1 MKCMDNE
8 GIAKSKLFYDG
19 LLPGNI
25 VRLSNYSYAMIQGAS
40 NNDEEARAVDADQ
53 LLSVAR
59 RVITQWGELQNA
71 MVDPSLERAL
81 EYPDEIAIVAPD
93 GVYVDP
99 FPMLLS
105 CNVCNRLDYHMYPA
119 ADSDKRSTARRRIR
133 KSGSR
138 SYIPCDHPG
147 CNGRMKQMKLVAIH
161 RCGAL
166 APLQTPPGARRTKN
180 LKYQASGGGVFQSNF
195 IDMDNGDQF
204 HSLQPNCRS
213 CSSLYPDASQ
223 INLRATPVTNKD
235 RLYPKN
241 IQYLCL
247 REDTGKLVANAVSMA
262 GGIDSPLTPQGRD
275 VAQGV
280 ASVLLNMG
288 EGRGQALVAY
298 LREGIVSAGP
308 DAGEIERIT
317 KALKNEQSA
326 LEAIKVAA
334 DPDSPAMKT
343 VINTLTEKIQAL
355 ETELKRAQG
364 EFSEVDDYIDNE
376 DILTALVTNRR
387 ALESAL
393 LAVDFAKERTTLE
406 QQLSLAATAFERD
419 ELIQTMAILRSTYG
433 VSEVAHYRQINV
445 VMASIGYTRE
455 LSSPPEGN
463 NVPPVVLMPY
473 QDAVSSRYNGKQIF
487 YALPAQTEAIQ
498 LKLDPCALLRWCVD
512 QAGWESP
519 GDDITDDPVR
529 AKAHLLKN
537 SPALAMRPEEV
548 ISRTRDRPLKES
560 APFHLLHSIS
570 HSLLGTIKPHTG
582 YDEKSIMEYLLPMD
596 LSILL
601 YVTSVQNY
609 TAGGLLTLFRH
620 HLKAWFDDASNFSL
634 TCIFDPICSDRGAA
648 CSGCIQEVLGCE
660 TFNHGLS
667 RSYLHGGT
675 LDAANMLSIPEGFW
689 S

>member
-1 MKCMDNE
+1 MDNE

-25 VRLSNYSYAMIQGAS
+25 VRLSNYSYAMIQGVS

-59 RVITQWGELQNA
+59 RVISQWGELQNT
-71 MVDPSLERAL
+71 MIDPGLERAL
-81 EYPDEIAIVAPD
+81 EYPDEIVIVAPD

-105 CNVCNRLDYHMYPA
+105 CNVCGRLDYHMYPA
-119 ADSDKRSTARRRIR
+119 SDSDKRSAAKRRIR

-138 SYIPCDHPG
+138 SYIPCGHAG
-147 CNGRMKQMKLVAIH
+147 CKGRMKQIKLVAIH

-166 APLQTPPGARRTKN
+166 VPLQTPPGARRAKN

-204 HSLQPNCRS
+204 YSLQPNCRS
-213 CSSLYPDASQ
+213 CSSLYPETTQ

-247 REDTGKLVANAVSMA
+247 REDTGKMLANAVAMA
-262 GGIDSPLTPQGRD
+262 GGIDSPLTPLGMD

-280 ASVLLNMG
+280 ASVLLNLS

-298 LREGIVSAGP
+298 LRERVGIAGP

-317 KALKNEQSA
+317 KALKDEQSA
-326 LEAIKVAA
+326 LEAIKATS
-334 DPDSPAMKT
+334 DPDSPVIKT
-343 VINTLTEKIQAL
+343 VINTLEEKIQAL

-364 EFSEVDDYIDNE
+364 EFSEVDEYIDNE

-393 LAVDFAKERTTLE
+393 LAVDFAKERATLE
-406 QQLSLAATAFERD
+406 HQLSLAATSFERD
-419 ELIQTMAILRSTYG
+419 ELIQTMAILKSAYG
-433 VSEVAHYRQINV
+433 VAEVAHYRQINV
-445 VMASIGYTRE
+445 VMASLGYTRE

-473 QDAVSSRYNGKQIF
+473 QDTASSRYNGKQIF

-498 LKLDPCALLRWCVD
+498 LKLDPCAVLRWCVD
-512 QAGWESP
+512 HVEWENP
-519 GDDITDDPVR
+519 GDYVTDDPVR
-529 AKAHLLKN
+529 AKAHLLTN
-537 SPALAMRPEEV
+537 SPALTMNPEVV

-570 HSLLGTIKPHTG
+570 HSLLATIKPHTG

-609 TAGGLLTLFRH
+609 TAGGLLTLFHH
-620 HLKAWFDDASNFSL
+620 HLKAWFDDASNFAL
-634 TCIFDPICSDRGAA
+634 TCVFDPICSDRGAA

-660 TFNHGLS
+660 TFNHGMS
-667 RSYLHGGT
+667 RSYLHGGM
-675 LDAANMLSIPEGFW
+675 LDAASMLSIPEGFW

>member
-1 MKCMDNE
+1 MNGLDNE
-8 GIAKSKLFYDG
+8 GIPKSKLFYDG

-25 VRLSNYSYAMIQGAS
+25 VRLSNYSFAMIQGVS
-40 NNDEEARAVDADQ
+40 NNDEEARAVDSEQ
-53 LLSVAR
+53 LLSVAK
-59 RVITQWGELQNA
+59 RVITQWGELHNA
-71 MVDPSLERAL
+71 VVDPSLKRAL
-81 EYPDEIAIVAPD
+81 EYHDEMAIVVPD
-93 GVYVDP
+93 RVYVDP

-105 CNVCNRLDYHMYPA
+105 CNVCNRLDYHMNPV
-119 ADSDKRSTARRRIR
+119 ADSDKRSMAKRRI
-133 KSGSR
+133 KTSSVE
-138 SYIPCDHPG
+138 SYIPCDRVG
-147 CNGRMKQMKLVAIH
+147 CKGRMKQMKLVAIH

-166 APLQTPPGARRTKN
+166 LELQTPQGARRAKN

-213 CSSLYPDASQ
+213 CLSLYSEASQ
-223 INLRATPVTNKD
+223 IKLRATPVTNKD
-235 RLYPKN
+235 RFYPKN

-247 REDTGKLVANAVSMA
+247 REETGKLVANAVAMA
-262 GGIDSPLTPQGRD
+262 GGIDSPLTPLGKD

-280 ASVLLNMG
+280 ASVLLKLG
-288 EGRGQALVAY
+288 ENQARLLVSY
-298 LREGIVSAGP
+298 LVEMIGNSGP
-308 DAGEIERIT
+308 DTSEIERIT
-317 KALKNEQSA
+317 TELTDAQKALEQ
-326 LEAIKVAA
+326 IKTTA
-334 DPDSPAMKT
+334 DPDCSVMKT
-343 VINTLTEKIQAL
+343 VIGSLMETIQSL
-355 ETELKRAQG
+355 ETQLKRSQG
-364 EFSEVDDYIDNE
+364 EFSEVEEFIDNE
-376 DILTALVTNRR
+376 ETLIALVTSRR

-393 LAVDFAKERTTLE
+393 LAIDFAKERTTLE
-406 QQLSLAATAFERD
+406 QQLGFAATTFERD
-419 ELIQTMAILRSTYG
+419 ELVQTMAILKSPYG

-445 VMASIGYTRE
+445 VMASLGYTRE

-463 NVPPVVLMPY
+463 SVPPVVLMPY
-473 QDAVSSRYNGKQIF
+473 QDAASSRYNGKQIF

-498 LKLDPCALLRWCVD
+498 LKLDPCAVLRWCVD
-512 QAGWESP
+512 QAGWENP
-519 GDDITDDPVR
+519 GEEIIDDSVR
-529 AKAHLLKN
+529 AKAYLLVN
-537 SPALAMRPEEV
+537 SPALTMSPEEV
-548 ISRTRDRPLKES
+548 IGRTQDRPLKES

-570 HSLLGTIKPHTG
+570 HSLLATIKPHTG

-620 HLKAWFDDASNFSL
+620 HLRAWFDDASNFAL